1 MSNVNNQEEMA
12 DKYFVKAFTALFKTS
27 IAERNIVIPSLGF
40 VRVRMN
46 RWNVISN
53 DIIRA
58 AVDLADSTGGSVSI
72 ERVSRHTELVE
83 LVISHVVE

>member
-1 MSNVNNQEEMA
+1 MSNVNNQEEMT
-12 DKYFVKAFTALFKTS
+12 DKYVKAITALLNTS

-72 ERVSRHTELVE
+72 ERASGHIELV
-83 LVISHVVE
+83 VAHGVECEH